1 MTKMF
6 VDPPKGP
13 VLLNYGIEEARFTK
27 PVYPGSTIQVKF
39 TVKEKVDQE
48 KKPKTEDSPK
58 GADVASGIVKF
69 LVDVVDETG
78 ETVAIATILTM
89 VRKLDQN

>member
-1 MTKMF
+1 MK
-6 VDPPKGP
+6 
-13 VLLNYGIEEARFTK
+13 L
-27 PVYPGSTIQVKF
+27 

-48 KKPKTEDSPK
+48 KRARPAEAGKELKEDSPK

-78 ETVAIATILTM
+78 ETVAVATILTM